1 MACEGAVKIGTTS
14 GSSASGSSS
23 TSCTVVKRAVYGVGT
38 NLRNPVAYADDESL
52 AHVAGRTVVVYD
64 ATKRR
69 QSFLHVPNQVKRIR
83 AMAVH
88 AGSKSIAIAVS
99 NGEDASAVLVY
110 DAESLKKKKTLRRAE
125 RKQTPAATTAS
136 TASTA
141 TGISSTTDD
150 EMDIDGLAF
159 SADGASILGYGSST
173 PGETLARWIVAD
185 GSVAELAAN
194 PRPNIVAGGSS
205 RRDGNTTEESRIVEA
220 QFSSRDANVVSAI
233 CTSGAFKLYR
243 AQGKILKPFVVKAL
257 NELQKDVGRRAVAH
271 VWLNDDGGHV
281 AIGTDANSVIILNG
295 ETVACAVRVGARLPG
310 AMAMKAFGGGFIVAG
325 NGGEIIFVEKV
336 ARRDG
341 SSAYE
346 VSKRLNLMRNGE
358 DTAAMRL
365 LSDSSSGPAD
375 PSASEP
381 SDDSI
386 VAMDVS
392 PSKENLLC
400 CLRSGSVFS
409 VSLSHIQ
416 ILQAD
421 EMEFRRVLSD
431 SHQDG
436 VAGLD
441 VCPSRQIMVTVG
453 SNERVIKVWNLKTNA
468 CEISEVFL
476 DSPLS
481 VSVHPSGWMIAV
493 GFYDKLRVIHVLRDA
508 LRVVKEFN
516 VKTCRLVRFA
526 RGGHMFCAASG
537 SVIHVKHTFTHETI
551 AVLHGHCGKIKSLT
565 WGAGDATLLTTAVDG
580 AVYDWDIIT
589 ASQSDER
596 PRRREHVR
604 KGCVYTSTTHIP
616 QTGGIVAC
624 SNASTL
630 IELDHEFNA
639 AREFSC
645 KDATL
650 THVRYNTRFRAVFAT
665 TSIGTLRI
673 YKFPLTGEYAEVHCH
688 DGPISALALSQDE
701 TRAYTAGTDACVVAH
716 ELRVEGADVQR
727 NDDSSNAEDIDEILV
742 KREEFDEMR
751 ERVRELQTELK
762 DLSLQNQYQSRLRA
776 AEMSDR
782 LKSSQATH
790 ASMLERERN
799 RVAELE
805 RENVRISNDAVVER
819 ARLSEEASGELAR
832 VVEEYDGKLFAEIE
846 RSERLVNKA
855 KEVEREMREE
865 RDKIRL
871 EHLEEVENVKRE
883 FANEKG
889 ELREEISK
897 LERRL
902 EAAFEEFARA
912 REIMDEEV
920 ENEITQIKSEYESQM
935 HHEHEA
941 ALRLR
946 GENGVFK
953 TKLATVKVNEHAL
966 HEDISKLADDKRAM
980 SEEIARLEGKLDESQ
995 MKMKSLEREIEVK
1008 GKVIVTKEREVARE
1022 LKKVSELTS
1031 DISRLER
1038 QRDDAS
1044 AKLDSTRNKMDEMN
1058 GEMLNYYEAN
1068 CALVRQA
1075 QEMRAQRDAL
1085 QKESARNR
1093 KQADNMMDVVK
1104 RFQRDLHS
1112 CAKNIQDVKSLKE
1125 NIKNLYHKYTGE
1137 DVFQPVENNDA
1148 VQEMK
1153 RQRDHYEKTIA
1164 SLKRQME
1171 GDASARRSE
1180 FHRVMRENQSLL
1192 KQLRTVEAASR

>member
-1 MACEGAVKIGTTS
+1 MTTTP
-14 GSSASGSSS
+14 GVSSAASASS
-23 TSCTVVKRAVYGVGT
+23 TSCAVVKRAVYGVRT
-38 NLRNPVAYADDESL
+38 NIRNSVAYADDESL
-52 AHVAGRTVVVYD
+52 VHVAGRAVVVCD

-88 AGSKSIAIAVS
+88 TGSKSIAIAVS

-110 DAESLKKKKTLRRAE
+110 DAESLKKRKSLRRTE
-125 RKQTPAATTAS
+125 RKQSPATT
-136 TASTA
+136 TAV
-141 TGISSTTDD
+141 TGPLPLTKFTDS
-150 EMDIDGLAF
+150 ENDIDGLAF
-159 SADGASILGYGSST
+159 SADGSSVLGYNSSV
-173 PGETLARWIVAD
+173 ETLARWNVGD
-185 GSVAELAAN
+185 GSVAELTNQRAS
-194 PRPNIVAGGSS
+194 VASGSF
-205 RRDGNTTEESRIVEA
+205 RRNEHTAESCIIEA
-220 QFSSRDANVVSAI
+220 QFSARDKDVVSAI
-233 CTSGAFKLYR
+233 CTSGVFKLYR
-243 AQGKILKPFVVKAL
+243 VQGKIIKPFVVKAL
-257 NELQKDVGRRAVAH
+257 NVLQKDVGRRAVAH
-271 VWLNDDGGHV
+271 VWLDDDDRHV
-281 AIGTDANSVIILNG
+281 AIGTDANSVIILDG
-295 ETVACAVRVGARLPG
+295 EVIMCTVSIGAGSPG

-325 NGGEIIFVEKV
+325 NGGEIIFVENV
-336 ARRDG
+336 GRRES
-341 SSAYE
+341 SSAFE

-358 DTAAMRL
+358 DTATMRL
-365 LSDSSSGPAD
+365 LSDSSAAD
-375 PSASEP
+375 QSSFKP
-381 SDDSI
+381 SDDSDSI

-421 EMEFRRVLSD
+421 EMEFRRVLND

-436 VAGLD
+436 IAGMD

-453 SNERVIKVWNLKTNA
+453 SNERVIKVWSLKTNA

-481 VSVHPSGWMIAV
+481 VSVHPSGWMIVV
-493 GFYDKLRVIHVLRDA
+493 GFYDKLRVIHVLRDQ
-508 LRVVKEFN
+508 LRIVKEFN
-516 VKTCRLVRFA
+516 LKTCRLVRFA

-537 SVIHVKHTFTHETI
+537 SIIHVKHTFTHETL

-565 WGAGDATLLTTAVDG
+565 WGAGDATLLSTAMDG
-580 AVYDWDIIT
+580 AIYDWDIIT
-589 ASQSDER
+589 ASQSDEL

-604 KGCVYTSTTHIP
+604 KGCVYNATTHIP

-624 SNASTL
+624 SNTSKL
-630 IELDHEFNA
+630 IELDHEFNTT
-639 AREFSC
+639 REFSSE
-645 KDATL
+645 DVTL
-650 THVRYNTRFRAVFAT
+650 THVQYNTRFRAIFAT
-665 TSIGTLRI
+665 TSIGTFRI
-673 YKFPLTGEYAEVHCH
+673 YNFPLTGEYSEVHCH
-688 DGPISALALSQDE
+688 VGSISALALSQDE
-701 TRAYTAGTDACVVAH
+701 TRVYTAGKDECVVIH
-716 ELRVEGADVQR
+716 ELQVEGAESFER
-727 NDDSSNAEDIDEILV
+727 LNESNTGDDEILV
-742 KREEFDEMR
+742 KREEFDELQ
-751 ERVRELQTELK
+751 ERMRELQTELK
-762 DLSLQNQYQSRLRA
+762 DLSLQNQYQLRLQA

-782 LKSSQATH
+782 LKSSEATY
-790 ASMLERERN
+790 ASMIEHERN

-805 RENVRISNDAVVER
+805 RDNERLSNDLVAER
-819 ARLSEEASGELAR
+819 ELLSEEASAELAR
-832 VVEEYDGKLFAEIE
+832 VVEEHDRKLFSEIE
-846 RSERLVNKA
+846 RNEQLVNEA
-855 KEVEREMREE
+855 KEAEREMHAE
-865 RDKIRL
+865 RDSILL
-871 EHLEEVENVKRE
+871 EHLEHVENVKRE
-883 FANEKG
+883 FATEKA
-889 ELREEISK
+889 ELREEILK

-902 EAAFEEFARA
+902 EAAYEEFMRA

-935 HHEHEA
+935 HQEHEA
-941 ALRLR
+941 TLRLR

-980 SEEIARLEGKLDESQ
+980 SKEIERLERKLDESR
-995 MKMKSLEREIEVK
+995 MKMKSLESEIEVK
-1008 GKVIVTKEREVARE
+1008 GKIIATKERDITRE
-1022 LKKVSELTS
+1022 LKKVSELTN
-1031 DISRLER
+1031 DISRLEQ
-1038 QRDDAS
+1038 QRNDVHAT
-1044 AKLDSTRNKMDEMN
+1044 LDSTKNKMDEMN

-1068 CALVRQA
+1068 RALVRQA

-1093 KQADNMMDVVK
+1093 KQADNMVDIVK

-1137 DVFQPVENNDA
+1137 EVFQSIENKET

-1171 GDASARRSE
+1171 GDAAARRSE

-1192 KQLRTVEAASR
+1192 EQLRSV

>member
-1 MACEGAVKIGTTS
+1 MACEGAVTTTKIGAS
-14 GSSASGSSS
+14 NAASASSMSFA
-23 TSCTVVKRAVYGVGT
+23 VVKHAVYGVGT

-69 QSFLHVPNQVKRIR
+69 QSFLHVPNQVKRIC

-110 DAESLKKKKTLRRAE
+110 DAESLKKKKTLRRVE
-125 RKQTPAATTAS
+125 RKRTPASTVAS
-136 TASTA
+136 TASTVA
-141 TGISSTTDD
+141 GSLSMEKSTDGKI
-150 EMDIDGLAF
+150 DIDGLEF
-159 SADGASILGYGSST
+159 SADGSSIVGYGASA
-173 PGETLARWIVAD
+173 ETLACWNVAD
-185 GSVAELAAN
+185 GSVAELASQ
-194 PRPNIVAGGSS
+194 RPNIAGASS
-205 RRDGNTTEESRIVEA
+205 RHDENTTQSRIIEA
-220 QFSSRDANVVSAI
+220 QFSSRDEDVVSAI
-233 CTSGAFKLYR
+233 CTSGVFKLYR
-243 AQGKILKPFVVKAL
+243 VQGKTLKPFVVKAL

-271 VWLNDDGGHV
+271 VWLNDDDGHV
-281 AIGTDANSVIILNG
+281 AIGTDANSVIILDG
-295 ETVACAVRVGARLPG
+295 ETIVCTVSVGAGSPG
-310 AMAMKAFGGGFIVAG
+310 AMAIKAFGGGFIVAG

-336 ARRDG
+336 ARRNG

-358 DTAAMRL
+358 GTATMRL
-365 LSDSSSGPAD
+365 LSDSS
-375 PSASEP
+375 ASDQSVPEP

-409 VSLSHIQ
+409 VSLSHMQ

-421 EMEFRRVLSD
+421 EMEIKRVLSD

-436 VAGLD
+436 IAGMD

-493 GFYDKLRVIHVLRDA
+493 GFYDKLRLIHVLRDE
-508 LRVVKEFN
+508 LRIVKEFN
-516 VKTCRLVRFA
+516 LKTCRLVRFA

-565 WGAGDATLLTTAVDG
+565 WGACDATLLTTAVDG

-624 SNASTL
+624 SNTSKL

-639 AREFSC
+639 TREFSSE
-645 KDATL
+645 DVTL
-650 THVRYNTRFRAVFAT
+650 THVLYNTRFRAVFAT

-673 YKFPLTGEYAEVHCH
+673 YKYPLTGEYSEVHCH
-688 DGPISALALSQDE
+688 VGPISSLALSQDE
-701 TRAYTAGTDACVVAH
+701 TRAYTAGKDECIVIH
-716 ELRVEGADVQR
+716 ELRVEGADAQQ
-727 NDDSSNAEDIDEILV
+727 SFEQSNAGDDEILV
-742 KREEFDEMR
+742 KREEFDELQ
-751 ERVRELQTELK
+751 ERMRELQTELK
-762 DLSLQNQYQSRLRA
+762 DLSLQNQYQLRLQA
-776 AEMSDR
+776 AEIGDR
-782 LKSSQATH
+782 LKSSEATH

-819 ARLSEEASGELAR
+819 ERLSEESSGELAR
-832 VVEEYDGKLFAEIE
+832 VVEEYDRKLFAEIE

-855 KEVEREMREE
+855 KEAERRMHEE
-865 RDKIRL
+865 RDNIRL
-871 EHLEEVENVKRE
+871 ENLEQVESIKRE
-883 FANEKG
+883 FATEKG

-902 EAAFEEFARA
+902 EAAYEEFARA

-920 ENEITQIKSEYESQM
+920 ENEITQIKSEYESQI

-980 SEEIARLEGKLDESQ
+980 SEEIARLERKLDESQ
-995 MKMKSLEREIEVK
+995 IKMKSLESEIEVK
-1008 GKVIVTKEREVARE
+1008 GKLIVTKERDFARE
-1022 LKKVSELTS
+1022 LKKVSELRS
-1031 DISRLER
+1031 DISRLEQ
-1038 QRDDAS
+1038 QRADAS
-1044 AKLDSTRNKMDEMN
+1044 AKLDSTKNKMDEMN

-1093 KQADNMMDVVK
+1093 KQADNIMDVVK
-1104 RFQRDLHS
+1104 RFQCDLHS

-1137 DVFQPVENNDA
+1137 EVFQPVENNDA

-1192 KQLRTVEAASR
+1192 EQLRAVEAASR